1 MKILIVFYSRSGKG
15 PIYAESER
23 IHKEFKGRDSKI
35 K

>member
-1 MKILIVFYSRSGKG
+1 MRSGKR